1 MTDRSSET
9 PATAVRR
16 PVRVADWN
24 VNPATGQLERDGRVV
39 KLEPKTMDVLIYL
52 ANRQGEVVTR
62 EELEAALWAPAIVG
76 YDAVSTTILKLRKAF
91 DDDPKNPQII
101 ETIPKRGYRL
111 VAPVQPVAEPSVHN
125 GAMARPYRPRNR
137 LTRLVLAVLAFAAIG
152 ILVWS
157 GSWRGDIRS
166 DSKEVASIA
175 VLPFANL
182 DSGSDQAYF
191 ADGISDDLITDL
203 TKISG
208 LFVISRDSSFAYKGE
223 PVDLPKVAERLGVR
237 YLLHGSVRRSGESI
251 RINAQLTDARSG
263 RQLWAERYDGEAKNI
278 FTLQDQITQQIV
290 SSLAVKLTAAERR
303 HLARKDTHNVAAY
316 ENFLRG
322 EERFF
327 HYAKKSN
334 REARALFDKA
344 IDLDPSFSRAYAM
357 LGWTHVFDFMNGW
370 SEQPESSLINSEKFA
385 TKALS
390 LNEFLP
396 VAHFVRGLT
405 YREKGE
411 YVKALVE
418 AQKAI
423 DLDPNYAN
431 GYVLY
436 ATLLYYAGR
445 PEEGLE
451 GMKRA
456 IQLNPHHP
464 YNYPF
469 HLGQAYFVLKR
480 YREAIDAFKHGLM
493 TNPASERLRVWLA
506 AAYAQAGD
514 IDQARW
520 EMEQARIANPDISV
534 ANFRKVFPFTDEKDL
549 ELFLDGLR
557 KAGLPDSANAK
568 GAG

>member
-1 MTDRSSET
+1 MTDRSDES
-9 PATAVRR
+9 PAVIRQ
-16 PVRVADWN
+16 PFRVADWS
-24 VNPATGQLERDGRVV
+24 VNPAIGQLERDGRVG

-52 ANRQGEVVTR
+52 ADRQGEVVTR

-91 DDDPKNPQII
+91 GDDPKNPQII

-111 VAPVQPVAEPSVHN
+111 VAPIERIAERSIPDSTVGGIHRSRIQRSRSVVWLVFAVAATGVLLWL
-125 GAMARPYRPRNR
+125 GALYE
-137 LTRLVLAVLAFAAIG
+137 
-152 ILVWS
+152 
-157 GSWRGDIRS
+157 GDRS
-166 DSKEVASIA
+166 DRDEITSIA

-182 DSGSDQAYF
+182 GASPDQQYF

-223 PVDLPKVAERLGVR
+223 PVDLPKVAEHLGVR
-237 YLLHGSVRRSGESI
+237 YLIHGSVRRSGENI

-263 RQLWAERYDGEAKNI
+263 RQLWAERYDGQAKDI
-278 FTLQDQITQQIV
+278 FRLQDQITQQIV
-290 SSLAVKLTAAERR
+290 SSLAVKLTDAERLR
-303 HLARKDTHNVAAY
+303 LVRKDTNSIAAY
-316 ENFLRG
+316 EQFLRG
-322 EERFF
+322 EEKFF
-327 HYAKKSN
+327 QYAKTSN
-334 REARALFDKA
+334 REARTSFRKA
-344 IDLDPSFSRAYAM
+344 IALDPNFARAYAM

-370 SEQPESSLINSEKFA
+370 SDQPETSLVNSEKFA
-385 TKALS
+385 TKALTI
-390 LNEFLP
+390 NEVLP

-405 YREKGE
+405 FREKGE

-423 DLDPNYAN
+423 ELDHNYAN

-480 YREAIDAFKHGLM
+480 YPEAIDAFKHGLA

-506 AAYAQAGD
+506 AAYARAGD
-514 IDQARW
+514 IKQARW
-520 EMEQARIANPDISV
+520 EMEQVRMANPDISL
-534 ANFRKVFPFTDEKDL
+534 ARFQRAFPFTDQADL
-549 ELFLDGLR
+549 DLFLDGLR
-557 KAGLPDSANAK
+557 MAGLSDGDRQKSP
-568 GAG
+568 